1 MLTGNENKLFIY
13 NVDRLI
19 VTKKTLMIKIF
30 KVVVMI
36 TAWLGM
42 MMMTMMMMMMI
53 MIKMM
58 MMSRTTIKIMT
69 VWLK

>member
-1 MLTGNENKLFIY
+1 MLTSNDNKLSIY
-13 NVDRLI
+13 NVDSLI
-19 VTKKTLMIKIF
+19 VTKKTLMIKIL

-42 MMMTMMMMMMI
+42 VMMMMMMI

-58 MMSRTTIKIMT
+58 MTSRTT
-69 VWLK
+69 

>member
-19 VTKKTLMIKIF
+19 VTKKTLMIKIL

-42 MMMTMMMMMMI
+42 MIMIMKMM

-58 MMSRTTIKIMT
+58 MMSRTTTKIMT

>member
-19 VTKKTLMIKIF
+19 VTKKTLMIKIL

-42 MMMTMMMMMMI
+42 MMMMMMMI
-53 MIKMM
+53 MTKMM
-58 MMSRTTIKIMT
+58 MNRMTMKIMT

>member
-1 MLTGNENKLFIY
+1 MLTSNDNKLFIY
-13 NVDRLI
+13 NVDSLI
-19 VTKKTLMIKIF
+19 VTKKTLMIKIL

-42 MMMTMMMMMMI
+42 VMMMMMMI

-58 MMSRTTIKIMT
+58 MTSRTT
-69 VWLK
+69 

>member
-1 MLTGNENKLFIY
+1 MLTSNDNKLCIY

-19 VTKKTLMIKIF
+19 VTQKTLMIKIL

-42 MMMTMMMMMMI
+42 MMM
-53 MIKMM
+53 MM
-58 MMSRTTIKIMT
+58 MMSRTTMKIMT

>member
-1 MLTGNENKLFIY
+1 MLTGNENKLFMY

-19 VTKKTLMIKIF
+19 VTKKTLMIKIL

-42 MMMTMMMMMMI
+42 VMMMMMMI

-58 MMSRTTIKIMT
+58 MTSRTT
-69 VWLK
+69 

>member
-1 MLTGNENKLFIY
+1 MLTSNDNKLCIY

-19 VTKKTLMIKIF
+19 VTQKTLMIKIL

-42 MMMTMMMMMMI
+42 MMMMMMMI
-53 MIKMM
+53 MIM
-58 MMSRTTIKIMT
+58 KIMT

>member
-1 MLTGNENKLFIY
+1 MLTSNDNKLSIY

-19 VTKKTLMIKIF
+19 VTKKTLMIKIL

-42 MMMTMMMMMMI
+42 VMMMMMMI

-58 MMSRTTIKIMT
+58 MTSRTT
-69 VWLK
+69 

>member
-1 MLTGNENKLFIY
+1 MLTGNEKKLFIY
-13 NVDRLI
+13 NVDHLI
-19 VTKKTLMIKIF
+19 VTKKTLMINIL

-42 MMMTMMMMMMI
+42 MIMIMKMM

-58 MMSRTTIKIMT
+58 MMSRTTMKIMT

>member
-1 MLTGNENKLFIY
+1 MLTGNDNKLFIY

-19 VTKKTLMIKIF
+19 VTKKTLMIKIL

-42 MMMTMMMMMMI
+42 MMTMMI

-58 MMSRTTIKIMT
+58 MMSRTTMIIMT

>member
-19 VTKKTLMIKIF
+19 VTKKTLMIKIL

-42 MMMTMMMMMMI
+42 VMMMMMMMI

-58 MMSRTTIKIMT
+58 MTSRTT
-69 VWLK
+69 WR

>member
-19 VTKKTLMIKIF
+19 VTKKTLMIKIL

-42 MMMTMMMMMMI
+42 MMMMMMMI
-53 MIKMM
+53 MTKMM
-58 MMSRTTIKIMT
+58 MNRTTMKIMT

>member
-19 VTKKTLMIKIF
+19 VTKKTLMIKIL

-42 MMMTMMMMMMI
+42 MMMMMMMI
-53 MIKMM
+53 M
-58 MMSRTTIKIMT
+58 SRTTMKIMT
-69 VWLK
+69 EWLK

>member
-19 VTKKTLMIKIF
+19 VTKKTLMIKIL

-42 MMMTMMMMMMI
+42 VMMMMMMI

-58 MMSRTTIKIMT
+58 MMSRTT
-69 VWLK
+69 

>member
-1 MLTGNENKLFIY
+1 MLTSNDNKLCIY

-19 VTKKTLMIKIF
+19 VTKKTLMIKIL

-42 MMMTMMMMMMI
+42 MMMMMMMI

-58 MMSRTTIKIMT
+58 MMSRTTMKIMT

>member
-1 MLTGNENKLFIY
+1 MLTSNDNKLCIY

-19 VTKKTLMIKIF
+19 VTKKTLMIKIL

-42 MMMTMMMMMMI
+42 MMMMMMMI
-53 MIKMM
+53 M
-58 MMSRTTIKIMT
+58 SRTTMKIMT

>member
-1 MLTGNENKLFIY
+1 MLTSNDNKLCIY

-19 VTKKTLMIKIF
+19 VTKKTLMIKIL

-42 MMMTMMMMMMI
+42 MMMMMM

-58 MMSRTTIKIMT
+58 MMSRTAMKIMR

>member
-1 MLTGNENKLFIY
+1 MLTSNDNKLCIY

-19 VTKKTLMIKIF
+19 VTQKTLMIKIL

-42 MMMTMMMMMMI
+42 VMMMMMMI

-58 MMSRTTIKIMT
+58 MTSRTT
-69 VWLK
+69 WR

>member
-1 MLTGNENKLFIY
+1 MLTGNENKLFTY
-13 NVDRLI
+13 NVDRMI
-19 VTKKTLMIKIF
+19 VTKKTLMIKIL

-42 MMMTMMMMMMI
+42 VMMMMMMMI

-58 MMSRTTIKIMT
+58 MTSRTT
-69 VWLK
+69 

>member
-19 VTKKTLMIKIF
+19 VTKKTLMIKIL

-42 MMMTMMMMMMI
+42 MIMMMMMI

-58 MMSRTTIKIMT
+58 MMSRKT
-69 VWLK
+69 WR

>member
-1 MLTGNENKLFIY
+1 MLTGNENKLFMY
-13 NVDRLI
+13 NVDHLI
-19 VTKKTLMIKIF
+19 ATKKTLMIKIL

-42 MMMTMMMMMMI
+42 MMMMMM

-58 MMSRTTIKIMT
+58 MMSRTTMKIMT

>member
-1 MLTGNENKLFIY
+1 M
-13 NVDRLI
+13 
-19 VTKKTLMIKIF
+19 TKKTLMIKIL

-42 MMMTMMMMMMI
+42 MMMMMMMI

-58 MMSRTTIKIMT
+58 MMSRTTMKIMT

>member
-19 VTKKTLMIKIF
+19 VTKKTLMIKIL

-42 MMMTMMMMMMI
+42 MMMMMMMMMMI
-53 MIKMM
+53 M
-58 MMSRTTIKIMT
+58 SRTTMKIMT
-69 VWLK
+69 EWLK

>member
-19 VTKKTLMIKIF
+19 VTKKTLMIKIL

-42 MMMTMMMMMMI
+42 MMMMMMMMI
-53 MIKMM
+53 M
-58 MMSRTTIKIMT
+58 SRTTMKIMT

>member
-1 MLTGNENKLFIY
+1 MLTGNENKLFMY

-19 VTKKTLMIKIF
+19 VTKKTLMIKIL

-42 MMMTMMMMMMI
+42 VVMMMMMI

-58 MMSRTTIKIMT
+58 MTSRTT
-69 VWLK
+69 WR

>member
-19 VTKKTLMIKIF
+19 VTKKTLMIKIL

-42 MMMTMMMMMMI
+42 VMMMMMMI

-58 MMSRTTIKIMT
+58 MTSRTT
-69 VWLK
+69 WR

>member
-1 MLTGNENKLFIY
+1 MLTGNDNKLCIY

-19 VTKKTLMIKIF
+19 ATKKTLMIKIL

-42 MMMTMMMMMMI
+42 MIMLMII
-53 MIKMM
+53 MIKMI
-58 MMSRTTIKIMT
+58 MMSRTTMKIMT

>member
-19 VTKKTLMIKIF
+19 VTKKTLMIKIL

-42 MMMTMMMMMMI
+42 MMMMMMMM

-58 MMSRTTIKIMT
+58 MMSRTTMKIMT

>member
-1 MLTGNENKLFIY
+1 MLTGNDNKLFIY

-19 VTKKTLMIKIF
+19 VTKKTLMIKIL

-42 MMMTMMMMMMI
+42 MIMLMII
-53 MIKMM
+53 MIKMI
-58 MMSRTTIKIMT
+58 MMSRTTMKIMT

>member
-1 MLTGNENKLFIY
+1 MLTGNENKLFMY

-19 VTKKTLMIKIF
+19 VTKKTLMIKIL

-42 MMMTMMMMMMI
+42 IIMMM
-53 MIKMM
+53 MM
-58 MMSRTTIKIMT
+58 MMSRTAMKIMT

>member
-1 MLTGNENKLFIY
+1 MLTGNENKLFMY

-19 VTKKTLMIKIF
+19 VTKKTLMIKIL

-42 MMMTMMMMMMI
+42 VMMMMMMI

-58 MMSRTTIKIMT
+58 MTSRTT
-69 VWLK
+69 WR

>member
-1 MLTGNENKLFIY
+1 MLTSNDNKLCIY

-19 VTKKTLMIKIF
+19 VTKKTLMIKIL

-42 MMMTMMMMMMI
+42 MMMMMM
-53 MIKMM
+53 MM
-58 MMSRTTIKIMT
+58 MMSRTTMKIMT

>member
-19 VTKKTLMIKIF
+19 VTKKTLMIKIL

-42 MMMTMMMMMMI
+42 MIMMMM

-58 MMSRTTIKIMT
+58 MMSRTTMKIMT

>member
-19 VTKKTLMIKIF
+19 VTKKTLMIKIL

-42 MMMTMMMMMMI
+42 MMMMMMMMI
-53 MIKMM
+53 M
-58 MMSRTTIKIMT
+58 SRTTMKIMT
-69 VWLK
+69 EWLK

>member
-1 MLTGNENKLFIY
+1 MLTGNENKLFMY
-13 NVDRLI
+13 NVDHLI
-19 VTKKTLMIKIF
+19 VTKKTLMINIL

-42 MMMTMMMMMMI
+42 MMMM
-53 MIKMM
+53 MM
-58 MMSRTTIKIMT
+58 MMSRKTMKIMT